1 MGQKADLRNLA
12 DFSIYNL
19 TISKVEGE
27 RAAATPSILFFIF
40 FPREKYMRQHFHW
53 LKLPVNHYVVPL
65 IQAD

>member
-27 RAAATPSILFFIF
+27 RAAATPSIFILFFFLVKNI
-40 FPREKYMRQHFHW
+40 
-53 LKLPVNHYVVPL
+53 
-65 IQAD
+65 